1 MPVAETASTF
11 NEVLTVSAAIDAAES
26 DDEKLALIESQLSD
40 ACQIICDIYSRYLFE
55 SAVFAARPEEFL
67 DPDRLCQMMLEAQ
80 KKAYGDG
87 LDQTWLLQLP
97 LCLRRPVCPWPVCQV
112 SAGGQGFRAAV

>member
-67 DPDRLCQMMLEAQ
+67 EAGFPSE
-80 KKAYGDG
+80 ACGVDG
-87 LDQTWLLQLP
+87 LKDE
-97 LCLRRPVCPWPVCQV
+97 
-112 SAGGQGFRAAV
+112 